1 MTQDNLTWTVRAAQ
15 ETYDWNWD
23 AEEGISYLPLSHVA
37 AQVSYTPQP
46 PPPRPPFPPTLISLS
61 SSSTFHL
68 HDLPLLH
75 LLPPPGD

>member
-37 AQVSYTPQP
+37 AQVTYTHQPSP
-46 PPPRPPFPPTLISLS
+46 PPPRPPFPTTIISFS
-61 SSSTFHL
+61 SSSTFHF
-68 HDLPLLH
+68 HH
-75 LLPPPGD
+75 LLLLPTPGD